1 MELTLTSG
9 WEVEFLDFLPLQ
21 LFNVLKV
28 NILLGLLFIL
38 LLVDPSADDKIKS
51 EPLNTVFVARLV
63 SKNNHNNSSPSK
75 F

>member
-1 MELTLTSG
+1 MTSG
-9 WEVEFLDFLPLQ
+9 WEVEFLDFLP

-28 NILLGLLFIL
+28 NILLGLLFFL

-63 SKNNHNNSSPSK
+63 SKKNHNNSSPSK